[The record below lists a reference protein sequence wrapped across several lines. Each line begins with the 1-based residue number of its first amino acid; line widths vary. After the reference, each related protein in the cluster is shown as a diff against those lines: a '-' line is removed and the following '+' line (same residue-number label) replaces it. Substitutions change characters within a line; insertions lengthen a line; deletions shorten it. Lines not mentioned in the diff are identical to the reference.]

1 MKVEGSRGAVP
12 VKRRRREAAAGG
24 RNGGG
29 GVSVRR
35 RRGGA
40 SRRMLRR
47 GRCSGGCSPRAVSR
61 SEAPGPCRRRRTC
74 LCSEASSVRTSGR
87 GHGTSILHSNLTCS
101 MFIRQPYVLF
111 STHRFI
117 GAWLDLLWDIW
128 ESHSCFFSLSAS
140 QASDKYKIGPEDVR
154 KFLDAITDTPGPHHS
169 HPIITRTTVYSCRNF
184 SPAYITKSSEGCMR
198 TTFMLL
204 SAGFVFLG
212 DLQIVIFF
220 LPPKAVIP
228 LHNHPG
234 MTVFSKLLFGSLHV
248 RSYDW
253 VHPDDRLIVTA
264 GNEST
269 NPRNRD
275 STLPAVKLARL
286 VLDADLSAPCDALVL
301 YPESGGN
308 MHQFAA
314 ATPCAVLD
322 VLGPPYSKDRDCTY
336 YQDLPFSNHDP
347 SVDDNDAGDVDA
359 TDEKNARLA
368 WLKETDKPQDLKM
381 YEVPYKGPP
390 PIF

>member
-35 RRGGA
+35 RTRWRVQADAAPRTLLGRLLAACRVAFGGPGTVPA
-40 SRRMLRR
+40 PADVSLLR
-47 GRCSGGCSPRAVSR
+47 
-61 SEAPGPCRRRRTC
+61 
-74 LCSEASSVRTSGR
+74 
-87 GHGTSILHSNLTCS
+87 SIL
-101 MFIRQPYVLF
+101 
-111 STHRFI
+111 
-117 GAWLDLLWDIW
+117 D
-128 ESHSCFFSLSAS
+128 
-140 QASDKYKIGPEDVR
+140 KIGPEDVR

-184 SPAYITKSSEGCMR
+184 S
-198 TTFMLL
+198 
-204 SAGFVFLG
+204 
-212 DLQIVIFF
+212 IVIFF

>member
-12 VKRRRREAAAGG
+12 VKRRRR
-24 RNGGG
+24 NNDGGG

-35 RRGGA
+35 RTRWRVQADAAPRTPLGQLLAACRVAFGGPGTVPA
-40 SRRMLRR
+40 
-47 GRCSGGCSPRAVSR
+47 PADVS
-61 SEAPGPCRRRRTC
+61 
-74 LCSEASSVRTSGR
+74 LVR
-87 GHGTSILHSNLTCS
+87 SILD
-101 MFIRQPYVLF
+101 R
-111 STHRFI
+111 
-117 GAWLDLLWDIW
+117 
-128 ESHSCFFSLSAS
+128 
-140 QASDKYKIGPEDVR
+140 IGPEDVR

-169 HPIITRTTVYSCRNF
+169 HPIITRTTVFSGRNF
-184 SPAYITKSSEGCMR
+184 S
-198 TTFMLL
+198 
-204 SAGFVFLG
+204 
-212 DLQIVIFF
+212 IVIFF
-220 LPPKAVIP
+220 LPPMAVIP

-253 VHPDDRLIVTA
+253 VNPDDHLATA
-264 GNEST
+264 GGGSI
-269 NPRNRD
+269 PRNR
-275 STLPAVKLARL
+275 VKLARL

-336 YQDLPFSNHDP
+336 YKDLPFSNHDP
-347 SVDDNDAGDVDA
+347 NDNDAGNGDA
-359 TDEKNARLA
+359 MDEKNARLA